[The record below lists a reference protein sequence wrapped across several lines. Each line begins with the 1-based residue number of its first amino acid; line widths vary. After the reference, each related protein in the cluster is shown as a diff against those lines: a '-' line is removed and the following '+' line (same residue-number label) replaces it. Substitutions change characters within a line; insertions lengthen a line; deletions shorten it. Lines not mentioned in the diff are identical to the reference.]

1 MQKYCTHNIGH
12 ALGKSHH
19 KTNSFISDP
28 ALLNGKVV
36 CPNPTLTVRSKSNGT
51 HHAFSFFLV
60 SYTVHLLMN

>member
-28 ALLNGKVV
+28 ALLKGKVV
-36 CPNPTLTVRSKSNGT
+36 YPNPTLTVRSKSNGT
-51 HHAFSFFLV
+51 HHACV
-60 SYTVHLLMN
+60 LMSR